1 MSLLRATEKIPNG
14 IPTFPQ
20 TPNSRRQT
28 DQRRRRMPPSITPS
42 PNSRTRNTPGY
53 EPPFLHPHHPA
64 WMLPKNDGFSV
75 AELKQDQKRKHSF
88 HCHGLWQTLGGKIS
102 QPVWLI
108 RETQNCGGKEK
119 FLSEN
124 MFCFVYPFAIVQRA
138 PRCESL
144 SSRCAHEQA
153 DPRVNL
159 SLRRLLHRLVL
170 TRCGAC
176 VYNRMGPPHVTPRT
190 EGNRSH
196 ADAHFSSVFF
206 FRAISKSIM

>member
-53 EPPFLHPHHPA
+53 EPHFLHPHHPA

-102 QPVWLI
+102 QPV
-108 RETQNCGGKEK
+108 
-119 FLSEN
+119 
-124 MFCFVYPFAIVQRA
+124 FAHQGNA
-138 PRCESL
+138 K
-144 SSRCAHEQA
+144 
-153 DPRVNL
+153 
-159 SLRRLLHRLVL
+159 LRREREIFVRKHVLLCLSV
-170 TRCGAC
+170 CYC
-176 VYNRMGPPHVTPRT
+176 T
-190 EGNRSH
+190 EGTTLRVVVKSMCP
-196 ADAHFSSVFF
+196 
-206 FRAISKSIM
+206 RAGRPAR